1 MDFRRMVACACVS
14 LLPTMAA
21 AAQPA
26 APQGGP
32 GGGIDR
38 LVNAIERAV
47 EAGDGDALRAL
58 ARPDVRVA
66 TFSEFVQSMTFP
78 KVVHSAVK
86 ERDRMPLESGRVR
99 LLLET
104 LTDRAEEGRVSTWRL
119 HLEPSESGAATCR
132 IVDVERLPDL
142 SHLFRLSPH
151 T

>member
-1 MDFRRMVACACVS
+1 MDFRRMVACAGVS
-14 LLPTMAA
+14 LWPMMAA

-32 GGGIDR
+32 GGIDR

-78 KVVHSAVK
+78 KVVHSAV
-86 ERDRMPLESGRVR
+86 
-99 LLLET
+99 
-104 LTDRAEEGRVSTWRL
+104 EE
-119 HLEPSESGAATCR
+119 P
-132 IVDVERLPDL
+132 ERLPPPAGPGRPLPGKPDE
-142 SHLFRLSPH
+142 PG
-151 T
+151 